1 MKHLE
6 FELKT
11 FDGLSLYGQS
21 WQPEEQSKAVICL
34 VHGLGEHSG
43 RYAQVADRLT
53 KAGYTLFSF
62 DWRGHGRSD
71 GQPGHTPSY
80 EALLADIDSL
90 LTEAEK
96 YFPSLPRFLYG
107 FSLAGNLVLNYGLRR
122 KPVLQGIIA
131 IGPWL
136 RLAFEP
142 SVFRMI
148 LARVTNQLWPS
159 FSQVRGLDSNDL
171 FRDPEVIR
179 DYKSDPLV
187 HDRISARMFMSISQ
201 AGQWALNHAS
211 EFSLPLLLM
220 HGGEDRIISAE
231 ASREFAEQVTKNC
244 TFKIWDGLHHA
255 IHDEPEKE
263 EVLQFL
269 IDWLDKQV

>member
-1 MKHLE
+1 MKHNE
-6 FELKT
+6 FEFKT

-34 VHGLGEHSG
+34 IHGLGEHSG
-43 RYAQVADRLT
+43 RYVQVADKLT
-53 KAGYTLFSF
+53 KAGYTFFSF
-62 DWRGHGRSD
+62 DLRGHGRSG

-80 EALLADIDSL
+80 EALLTDIHSL
-90 LTEAEK
+90 LAEAEK

-122 KPVLQGIIA
+122 KPALQGIIA
-131 IGPWL
+131 TGPWL

-142 SVFRMI
+142 PVFRMI
-148 LARVTNQLWPS
+148 LAKVTNQLWPS
-159 FSQVRGLDSNDL
+159 FSQARGLDTKDI
-171 FRDPEVIR
+171 FRDPEMIR
-179 DYKSDPLV
+179 DYESDPLV
-187 HDRISARMFMSISQ
+187 HERISARMFMSISQ
-201 AGQWALNHAS
+201 AAQWALDHAS
-211 EFSLPLLLM
+211 EFSLPLLIM

-231 ASREFAEQVTKNC
+231 ASREFVEKVTKNC

-269 IDWLDKQV
+269 IDWIDKKM